1 MNKSSGVIRRI
12 FDVNN
17 LYRVSGYEP
26 DGRGGFDSLMMQQ
39 KRARLLPCSIF
50 YKLTLSSSF
59 KLYLSMMALSF
70 AGYLGSVA

>member
-1 MNKSSGVIRRI
+1 MSITYIEYLVRSAG
-12 FDVNN
+12 
-17 LYRVSGYEP
+17 
-26 DGRGGFDSLMMQQ
+26 SLMLQQ

>member
-1 MNKSSGVIRRI
+1 MSITYIKCLATNQKVGSAG
-12 FDVNN
+12 
-17 LYRVSGYEP
+17 
-26 DGRGGFDSLMMQQ
+26 SLMLHQ
-39 KRARLLPCSIF
+39 KRARLMPCSIF

>member
-1 MNKSSGVIRRI
+1 MSITYIECLATNQKV
-12 FDVNN
+12 
-17 LYRVSGYEP
+17 
-26 DGRGGFDSLMMQQ
+26 GGGAGSLMLQQ

>member
-1 MNKSSGVIRRI
+1 MSITYIECLATNQKV
-12 FDVNN
+12 
-17 LYRVSGYEP
+17 
-26 DGRGGFDSLMMQQ
+26 GGFDSPMLQQ

>member
-1 MNKSSGVIRRI
+1 MSITYIECLATNQKV
-12 FDVNN
+12 
-17 LYRVSGYEP
+17 
-26 DGRGGFDSLMMQQ
+26 RGAGSLMFQK

>member
-1 MNKSSGVIRRI
+1 MSITYIECLATNQKV
-12 FDVNN
+12 
-17 LYRVSGYEP
+17 
-26 DGRGGFDSLMMQQ
+26 GGFDSLMLQQ

>member
-1 MNKSSGVIRRI
+1 MSITYIKCLATNQMVKGV
-12 FDVNN
+12 
-17 LYRVSGYEP
+17 G
-26 DGRGGFDSLMMQQ
+26 SLMLQQ

>member
-1 MNKSSGVIRRI
+1 MSITYIECLATNQKV
-12 FDVNN
+12 
-17 LYRVSGYEP
+17 
-26 DGRGGFDSLMMQQ
+26 GGFDFLMLQQ

>member
-1 MNKSSGVIRRI
+1 MSITYIECLATNQKV
-12 FDVNN
+12 
-17 LYRVSGYEP
+17 
-26 DGRGGFDSLMMQQ
+26 RGAGSLMMQQ
-39 KRARLLPCSIF
+39 KRARLMPCSIF